1 MKNSM
6 SNSDK
11 RLLLIMF
18 LFVVIVGIG
27 YWGVYPQIKN
37 FIKLEKKIENEEV
50 KRSINDQKVSNLLL
64 VEAQCDEYEEKM
76 AKNKERFYDRL
87 SEADIDL
94 MLTSKAIRNQLE
106 AFNLDIQISDLPS
119 ERMAYKYAAL
129 YNEQAEY
136 KEKIKQDAEEELNS
150 TEKDI
155 EELTSGK
162 KKKKGKEEDEEEV
175 IEDENVDLWGDTETV
190 GLNNDIYAANV
201 MMTLGGDREDLE
213 AFLKEIMESDK
224 EILITSFSW
233 SKYRTQVLKDGAVT
247 VEENPEYNASDLYE
261 VVEMDSL
268 TIAMEIYMCDKDVET
283 TETEE

>member
-50 KRSINDQKVSNLLL
+50 KKSINEQKVSNLIF
-64 VEAQCDEYEEKM
+64 VEAQCEEYEEKM
-76 AKNKERFYDRL
+76 AKNKDRFYDRL

-106 AFNLDIQISDLPS
+106 SFNLDIQISDQPS

-129 YNEQAEY
+129 YNEQLEY
-136 KEKIKQDAEEELNS
+136 KESIKQAAEEELNS
-150 TEKDI
+150 TENDI

-162 KKKKGKEEDEEEV
+162 KKKKNKDDDEDEV
-175 IEDENVDLWGDTETV
+175 VLNENVDLWGNSDVV
-190 GLNNDIYAANV
+190 GLNNDIYAARV
-201 MMTLGGDREDLE
+201 TMTLGGEREDLE

-233 SKYRTQVLKDGAVT
+233 SKYRTQVLKDGAIVD
-247 VEENPEYNASDLYE
+247 EEDPEYSASNLYE
-261 VVEMDSL
+261 VVDMDSL
-268 TIAMEIYMCDKDVET
+268 TIAMEIYMCDKDVEN